1 MFGLPQNMVCSRGS
15 LHQDSVSEK
24 CCNTSKMCSTPFQFN
39 LILSGTKI
47 PKWFNHQSVGSSI
60 SFSVGS
66 KSLTFAYYVAF
77 KIKLKDIV
85 ASQSERFFVLSTFSS
100 KVIKNGSLQVNFF

>member
-1 MFGLPQNMVCSRGS
+1 MVCSRGS

-24 CCNTSKMCSTPFQFN
+24 CCDTSKMCSTPELGDDGFQFN
-39 LILSGTKI
+39 LILPGTKI

-66 KSLTFAYYVAF
+66 ESLAFAFCVAL
-77 KIKLKDIV
+77 KIELKDIV
-85 ASQSERFFVLSTFSS
+85 AT
-100 KVIKNGSLQVNFF
+100 